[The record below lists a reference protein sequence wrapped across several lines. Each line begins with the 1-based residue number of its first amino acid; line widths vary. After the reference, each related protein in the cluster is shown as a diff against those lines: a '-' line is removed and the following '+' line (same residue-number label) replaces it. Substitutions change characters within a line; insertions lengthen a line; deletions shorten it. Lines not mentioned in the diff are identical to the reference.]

1 MCFGTTPPYQF
12 SSDITFWRHAEGS
25 LKQGCLVDLVIA
37 PTVWLL
43 SRDHSGLL
51 KLTRFDKHGK
61 RRSNPGEEEELDE
74 KVRKVWAAVTPCG
87 KIKPELASTNQRPNF
102 LDLSNVTTPRQI
114 TGHSPM
120 HCKKTQNIG
129 FNFVRYYRPPLAI
142 PHPITIQNMRF
153 DWMKIIVALPL

>member
-1 MCFGTTPPYQF
+1 MVTPPPLPHSDHLCFMFSPLLGVFWKKKCPFYKILNPISVKCSCLCVQF

-74 KVRKVWAAVTPCG
+74 KVRQVWAAVTPCG
-87 KIKPELASTNQRPNF
+87 KIKPELASTSQRANF
-102 LDLSNVTTPRQI
+102 LDLSNVTTDNR
-114 TGHSPM
+114 TLS
-120 HCKKTQNIG
+120 N
-129 FNFVRYYRPPLAI
+129 
-142 PHPITIQNMRF
+142 
-153 DWMKIIVALPL
+153 ALLVKAH